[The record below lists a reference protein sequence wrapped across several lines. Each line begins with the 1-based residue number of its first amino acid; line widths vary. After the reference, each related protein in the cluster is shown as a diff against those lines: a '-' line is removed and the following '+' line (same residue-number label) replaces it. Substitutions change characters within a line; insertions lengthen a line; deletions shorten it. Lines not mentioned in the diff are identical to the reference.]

1 MNQDYIAFD
10 PTLSMNLNGREVQFL
25 LNPLDEKYVEDP
37 AIFAIIDKVSKP
49 IKEKIT

>member
-25 LNPLDEKYVEDP
+25 LNPLDEKYVE
-37 AIFAIIDKVSKP
+37 
-49 IKEKIT
+49 

>member
-37 AIFAIIDKVSKP
+37 AIVIYSNRI
-49 IKEKIT
+49 EWHYR